1 MYQLDCIRLYQY
13 LLNSLLKGVV
23 KVEKVL
29 LTKEVAEMLRLS
41 EEHVRELIR
50 RRKIKAYKEGHR
62 GGYRIT
68 MDEVK
73 RYISRKFKEMEAGRG

>member
-1 MYQLDCIRLYQY
+1 
-13 LLNSLLKGVV
+13 LLEGVL

-41 EEHVRELIR
+41 EEYVRELIR
-50 RRKIKAYKEGHR
+50 QRKIKAYKEGRR

-68 MDEVK
+68 AEEVRK
-73 RYISRKFKEMEAGRG
+73 YISRKFEEMETGRG